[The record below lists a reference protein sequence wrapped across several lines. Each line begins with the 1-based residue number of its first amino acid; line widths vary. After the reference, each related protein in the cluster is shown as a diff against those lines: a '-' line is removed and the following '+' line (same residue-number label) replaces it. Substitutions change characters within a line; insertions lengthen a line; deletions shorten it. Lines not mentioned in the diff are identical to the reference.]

1 MRIVLV
7 PLALISLASLF
18 FINPATALSTKEYE
32 GPSANGSF
40 EIFLE
45 KGAKRRIEFHAVRD
59 LNGKVTGETTFQ
71 DEVPQ
76 EQVDKS
82 TDANNNDAQ
91 KPFFMHAQF
100 DCLIVE
106 GNRAVMSGSVT
117 EASSEQYV
125 GKRVLVVAQENGG
138 AGDPAR
144 RDKLTWGIYRTPKSE
159 WLPGDSERPE
169 ELSGLSWIASDS
181 ERPEDEGVSSIKETV
196 VGCQSFPVSSF
207 SFLNATQAKGTAHV
221 KP

>member
-1 MRIVLV
+1 MKIALLPV
-7 PLALISLASLF
+7 ALISLASLF
-18 FINPATALSTKEYE
+18 LFSPSTTLLKEYE
-32 GPSANGSF
+32 GPSASGAF
-40 EIFLE
+40 EISLE
-45 KGAKRRIEFHAVRD
+45 KGAKRHIEFHAVRD
-59 LNGKVTGETTFQ
+59 LNGNVTGETTFQ
-71 DEVPQ
+71 DDAPQ
-76 EQVDKS
+76 EAVDKS
-82 TDANNNDAQ
+82 TDGANNDAQ

-100 DCLIVE
+100 DCLVIE

-117 EASSEQYV
+117 DASSEQYV

-138 AGDPAR
+138 ASDPAK

-169 ELSGLSWIASDS
+169 ELSGLSWLASDS
-181 ERPEDEGVSSIKETV
+181 ERPEDEGVSSIKDKV
-196 VGCQSFPVSSF
+196 VGCQSFPVSAF